1 MSAVGERLWHISPAD
16 GQPPHGHRQPTVDPG
31 TYYEQLTG
39 ELTYRPPARSGRH
52 VQSRPWVPDDLVP
65 TDVLPAIRAWPQGE
79 GLTLRQ
85 REALLSLRQA
95 AQEVMSAFAEH
106 PTHAR

>member
-1 MSAVGERLWHISPAD
+1 M
-16 GQPPHGHRQPTVDPG
+16 
-31 TYYEQLTG
+31 
-39 ELTYRPPARSGRH
+39 
-52 VQSRPWVPDDLVP
+52 P

-95 AQEVMSAFAEH
+95 AHEVMSAFAEH